1 MKIIIDTR
9 EQRPFDFIRCGC
21 EAQRGTLKTGD
32 YSIAGF
38 EDRVA
43 VERKTLTDLIGC
55 LTDGRER
62 FEAELARMREF
73 ESCAVVVESPFRALV
88 KGKYRSGM
96 SPFAAVQSVLSMT
109 QKFRMPFLFAESRA
123 QAQFLTYHF
132 LRHFDNHH
140 KEKANAVSMSTGAR
154 V

>member
-1 MKIIIDTR
+1 MKIVVDTR
-9 EQRPFDFIRCGC
+9 EQNPFDFIRCGC
-21 EAQRGTLKTGD
+21 AAERGTLKTGD
-32 YSIAGF
+32 YSLSGF

-55 LTDGRER
+55 FTDGRER

-73 ESCAVVVESPFRALV
+73 ESCAVVVESPFRALA
-88 KGKYRSGM
+88 KGRYRSGM

-109 QKFRMPFLFAESRA
+109 QKFRMPFLFAESRV
-123 QAQFLTYHF
+123 QAEFITFHF

-140 KEKANAVSMSTGAR
+140 KAKPTR
-154 V
+154 

>member
-9 EQRPFDFIRCGC
+9 EQNPFDFIRCGC
-21 EAQRGTLKTGD
+21 ETQRGTLHTGD

-38 EDRVA
+38 ENVVA

-73 ESCAVVVESPFRALV
+73 ESCAVVVESPFRNLA

-96 SPFAAVQSVLSMT
+96 NPFAAVQSVLSMT
-109 QKFRMPFLFAESRA
+109 QKFRMPFLCAESRV
-123 QAQFLTYHF
+123 QAEFLTYHF
-132 LRHFDNHH
+132 LRHFDKHH
-140 KEKANAVSMSTGAR
+140 QEKPTR
-154 V
+154 